1 METQGFDNR
10 FVMDIVGD
18 TEKPSESAICQ
29 LDSARFVQQ
38 KETLSHAVKQ
48 CVLLGL
54 ELVEGVK
61 LNVLEL
67 LNFTPGSLLR
77 FDETAT
83 PPEMNNRQRRQSE
96 NC

>member
-1 METQGFDNR
+1 M
-10 FVMDIVGD
+10 MDIVGNA
-18 TEKPSESAICQ
+18 EKPSESAICQ

-67 LNFTPGSLLR
+67 LNLTPGSLLR
-77 FDETAT
+77 FDETAM